1 MYEYLIH
8 NQATVIFNNHDD
20 DDDDVTKIWRLP
32 FHVCLT
38 IHNSDQ
44 KKLEHNLK
52 SQTFVNFSNTVVSKN
67 HNFSLSQFFFSH
79 NYNLPTCYTE
89 SIDKTENT
97 FSWLYWYLSV
107 LLVLWFLSL
116 PYLQWSLVA
125 GLYSKIYQDWLKS
138 SSNDFLST
146 KIAFN

>member
-8 NQATVIFNNHDD
+8 NQATVIFNNNDD

-44 KKLEHNLK
+44 NKIEHNLK
-52 SQTFVNFSNTVVSKN
+52 SQTFCQLLKYCCIQQ
-67 HNFSLSQFFFSH
+67 SQFFFSH
-79 NYNLPTCYTE
+79 NYNLPGTCYTQ
-89 SIDKTENT
+89 SIDKTEST
-97 FSWLYWYLSV
+97 FPWLYWYLSV

-125 GLYSKIYQDWLKS
+125 GLYSKIYQDLLKS

>member
-52 SQTFVNFSNTVVSKN
+52 SQTFCQLLKYCCIQQ
-67 HNFSLSQFFFSH
+67 SQFFFIKFFFHITLIYPLAIPGSVV
-79 NYNLPTCYTE
+79 PI
-89 SIDKTENT
+89 ST
-97 FSWLYWYLSV
+97 FSTLIPFLTLSPVIVGSWAVFQDLPRLAEIFIKRFPLYKN
-107 LLVLWFLSL
+107 SL
-116 PYLQWSLVA
+116 
-125 GLYSKIYQDWLKS
+125 
-138 SSNDFLST
+138 
-146 KIAFN
+146 